1 MRVGIYTPYLDTIGG
16 GEKYMLTIAETFL
29 KKGDEVVL
37 FLGTHLYNFNTDT
50 LKENVKKIHGIDL
63 ENVTFLKGPFGA
75 GSSTLERF
83 NFLKRYDLFF
93 YLTDGS
99 IFYAN
104 AKRNI
109 LHFQVPFET
118 FTNTFTNRLKLKS
131 WNTTIFNSVFTKNIV
146 AKNWP
151 VKSGLVLYP
160 PVSAEDI
167 KPLKK
172 EKIIV
177 SVGRFHLATKS
188 KKHEVMIDA
197 FSELV
202 KKKNISGWK
211 LVLAGGMEE
220 GNDAYIDELKKRAEG
235 LPVEILVNIS
245 LSDLHTLYGKAM
257 IYWHAAGFGEDDP
270 KKHEHFGITTVE
282 SMAAGCVP
290 VVINK
295 GGQPEIV
302 EEGSGFVWDSIEE
315 LLSKTKQLID
325 NENLFEKMSGR
336 AILRSKIFDKQHF
349 KQSLLDLVYE
359 R

>member
-1 MRVGIYTPYLDTIGG
+1 MRIGIYTPYLDTLGG

-37 FLGTHLYNFNTDT
+37 FLGTHLYNFDTNT
-50 LKENVKKIHGIDL
+50 LKEKVKKIHGIDL
-63 ENVTFLKGPFGA
+63 ENVTFLKGPFGP
-75 GSSTLERF
+75 GSSTLERYKV
-83 NFLKRYDLFF
+83 LKKYDLFF

-104 AKRNI
+104 AKKNV
-109 LHFQVPFET
+109 LHFQVPFE
-118 FTNTFTNRLKLKS
+118 FFNNSIPNRIKLRS
-131 WNTTIFNSVFTKNIV
+131 WNSTIFNSVFTKKIV
-146 AKNWP
+146 VKKWP
-151 VKSGLVLYP
+151 INNGSVLYP
-160 PVSAEDI
+160 PVSAQDL
-167 KPLKK
+167 KPLEK
-172 EKIIV
+172 ENIII

-197 FSELV
+197 FSKLV
-202 KKKNISGWK
+202 NEKKVKNWK

-220 GNDAYIDELKKRAEG
+220 GNDTYIDELKKRADG

-245 LSDLHTLYGKAM
+245 LAELHTLYGKAK

-295 GGQPEIV
+295 GGQPEII
-302 EEGSGFVWDSIEE
+302 EEGSGFVWDTIDE
-315 LLSKTKQLID
+315 LLGQTKQLID
-325 NENLFEKMSGR
+325 NEDLLEKMSKR
-336 AILRSKIFDKQHF
+336 ATLRSKIFDKQHF
-349 KQSLLDLVYE
+349 KQALLDLVYE